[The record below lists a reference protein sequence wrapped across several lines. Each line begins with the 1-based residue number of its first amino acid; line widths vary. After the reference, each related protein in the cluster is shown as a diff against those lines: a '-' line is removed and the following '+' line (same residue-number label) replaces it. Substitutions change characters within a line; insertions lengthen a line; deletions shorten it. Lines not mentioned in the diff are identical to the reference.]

1 MSWHHGELLAHG
13 VGGRGDLPVP
23 FTLALLGAVTALVV
37 SFVMLA
43 WRWPQPRLRGATTG
57 RPAPAWLAD
66 LLRSPE
72 WLGAW
77 QVVGLVAVAY
87 TAYAA
92 FAGPDISLN
101 PTAGIVYVLFWVG
114 TLAVLSA
121 IAGPVWRRVNP
132 LRTLQQRLWQLLRRD
147 PHEGLLGR
155 YPARLGYWPAALFLL
170 CFVWLELIGPE
181 RASTVTLRWWF
192 GGYAVLQL
200 IGAALLGSSWFT
212 HADGF
217 EVLSSLFGRLSV
229 LGRRDDGVVVL
240 RHPLAGLDQ
249 MVLEPGL
256 VATVSV
262 MLGSTAYDGF
272 SANLAWVNVQQSSSL
287 PKTVTGTL
295 GLLAVIGFVAATFVL
310 ASWLCGVLGDDRLP
324 HLARQFAPSLVPI
337 AFGYVLAHY
346 WSLLILEG
354 QRTVVKMSDPLGD
367 GSNWFG
373 TGTAGFV
380 NDSLIRPAVLAPLQ
394 VLFVVTGH
402 VLGIVLA
409 HDRAVALFPHRH
421 AVRGQ
426 LPMLAVMVVY
436 TLGGLLLLFSS

>member
-1 MSWHHGELLAHG
+1 VIWHHGNLLAHG
-13 VGGRGDLPVP
+13 VGGRGDLPLP
-23 FTLALLGAVTALVV
+23 FALALFGAAIALVV
-37 SFVMLA
+37 SFAMLA
-43 WRWPQPRLRGATTG
+43 WRWPEPRLRGSTAG
-57 RPAPAWLAD
+57 RPVPAWLAD

-72 WLGAW
+72 WLGLW
-77 QVVGLVAVAY
+77 QVVGVVALAY

-92 FAGPDISLN
+92 FLGPDISLN

-114 TLAVLSA
+114 TLAVLSVVL
-121 IAGPVWRRVNP
+121 GPVWRRMNP
-132 LRTLQQRLWQLLRRD
+132 LRTVQQRGWQLLHRD

-170 CFVWLELIGPE
+170 SFVWLELVGPE

-192 GGYAVLQL
+192 VAYATLQL
-200 IGAALLGSSWFT
+200 VGSALWGSSWFT

-217 EVLSSLFGRLSV
+217 EVMSSLFGRLSM
-229 LGRRDDGVVVL
+229 LGRRDDDVIVL

-249 MVLEPGL
+249 IALEPGL

-272 SANLAWVNVQQSSSL
+272 SENLAWVNLQQESSL
-287 PKTVTGTL
+287 PKILTGSV
-295 GLLAVIGFVAATFVL
+295 GLLAVIGFVAGTFVL

-346 WSLLILEG
+346 WSLLVLEG
-354 QRTVVKMSDPLGD
+354 QRTIVKMSDPLAD

-373 TGTAGFV
+373 MGTAGFV
-380 NDSLIRPAVLAPLQ
+380 NDSLIRPSVLAPLQ

-426 LPMLAVMVVY
+426 LPMLVVMVVY
-436 TLGGLLLLFSS
+436 TLGGLLLLFST

>member
-1 MSWHHGELLAHG
+1 VSWHGGALLAHG

-23 FTLALLGAVTALVV
+23 FALALLGAVVALVV
-37 SFVMLA
+37 SFAMLA
-43 WRWPQPRLRGATTG
+43 WRWPEPRLHGATTG
-57 RPAPAWLAD
+57 RPVPAWLGD

-77 QVVGLVAVAY
+77 QVVGIVALAY

-92 FAGPDISLN
+92 VLGPDDPLN
-101 PTAGIVYVLFWVG
+101 PTAGIIYVLFWVG
-114 TLAVLSA
+114 TLAVVSMLF
-121 IAGPVWRRVNP
+121 GPVWRRLNP
-132 LRTLQQRLWQLLRRD
+132 LRTIQQRLWQLLRRD
-147 PHEGLLGR
+147 PHAGLLGR
-155 YPARLGYWPAALFLL
+155 YPSPLGYWPAAFFLL
-170 CFVWLELIGPE
+170 CFVWLELVGPE
-181 RASTVTLRWWF
+181 RASTLTLRWWF
-192 GGYAVLQL
+192 GVYAVLQL
-200 IGAALLGSSWFT
+200 LGSALFGSSWFT

-217 EVLSSLFGRLSV
+217 EVLSSLFGRLSM

-249 MVLEPGL
+249 MTLEPGL

-272 SANLAWVNVQQSSSL
+272 TANLAWVNVQQESSI
-287 PKTVTGTL
+287 PKIVTGSL
-295 GLLAVIGFVAATFVL
+295 GLLAAIGFVAVSFVV
-310 ASWLCGVLGDDRLP
+310 ASWLCGVLAQDRLP

-346 WSLLILEG
+346 WSLLVLEG
-354 QRTVVKMSDPLGD
+354 QRTIVKMSDPLGD

-373 TGTAGFV
+373 TGHAGFV
-380 NDSLIRPAVLAPLQ
+380 NDSLIRPSVLAPLQ

-409 HDRAVALFPHRH
+409 HDRAVGLFPHRH

-426 LPMLAVMVVY
+426 LPMLIVMVFY
-436 TLGGLLLLFSS
+436 TLGGLLLLFST